1 MSLSYRFGEFRLC
14 VASRELLHSDRPVAL
29 SSRVFDCLLYLI
41 EHRER
46 AVGRDELVAAVWGR
60 VDVSDAQLGQIILR
74 VRRAVDDDGNE
85 QRAIRT
91 IPKFGYHWIADTRV
105 DTNEN
110 VQAPRP
116 VATAPLVTGDTDA
129 DVMVSPAKNMPAPQA
144 HRRSRRFVFALL
156 LALVTAAAIA
166 AVLWSDVRTPRVVQ
180 DASAVVVLPVDV
192 FAGSDEAWLRL
203 GAMDAIAGRLRA
215 AGLRVP
221 TSETVLAVLGAEGVT
236 ADTDPAITVRR
247 ALDPGL
253 VVRGKL
259 ERTPRGWRL
268 RLDSVS
274 DRDGEENAGESP
286 RVEAEAAEPLMAV
299 RLATNRLLA
308 QLGRTPPSISET
320 DSRLEETVQRV
331 EAAMLGNQLE
341 VARSILQNAPTLE
354 RAQPELRFWLARVA
368 LRGGHAEEVRSEL
381 EALLGDESVSGNPLL
396 HARIL
401 IGLGVVNINATR
413 YADAERVL
421 SEAIAALNGLP
432 YPLDRSQA
440 LGNRAAARAALGRG
454 EDALADLAT
463 ARVEIEQAGDV
474 MGMARLDMIEGT
486 FEAKR
491 GRVDRA
497 VPLLQRAAAAFGRLD
512 AVDERVLTTA
522 TLVAS
527 QLQQIDYAGAL
538 ASSDRAW
545 TLKVRVADP
554 ELLSLLLSTRA
565 GVLRALGRLTEADA
579 LLREIESKPL
589 RAKDEFVGLADL
601 VRARLAF
608 DRADMSEAV
617 ARADSAL
624 QRLVDP
630 EYTTLRA
637 HLQLLRQRA
646 RAAREHETPTAS
658 EQMLGDPLSDIGDV
672 QPALLVAAAEQ
683 ALRRGDDATAERDFR
698 AALARADAGGDAE
711 DVIESAAS
719 YGRWLLGRGRADDA
733 VPVVGRTAAWADRD
747 FRCALLAA
755 ELFHALGRFAPW
767 SEALA
772 RAEKLAGERTIP
784 AELRT
789 PPGA

>member
-14 VASRELLHSDRPVAL
+14 VASRELLHFDRPVAL

-41 EHRER
+41 EHRDR

-60 VDVSDAQLGQIILR
+60 VDVSDAQLGQIVLR

-91 IPKFGYHWIADTRV
+91 MPKFGYHWIADTRV
-105 DTNEN
+105 DTDEN
-110 VQAPRP
+110 VHAQRS
-116 VATAPLVTGDTDA
+116 VAAAPLAAGTDPGIA
-129 DVMVSPAKNMPAPQA
+129 VAPALRAQ
-144 HRRSRRFVFALL
+144 HRPRHFVFVLL
-156 LALVTAAAIA
+156 LSLSAAAAIA
-166 AVLWSDVRTPRVVQ
+166 AVLWSDERAPRVVQ

-192 FAGSDEAWLRL
+192 SAGSDEAWLRL

-221 TSETVLAVLGAEGVT
+221 TSETVLAVLGA
-236 ADTDPAITVRR
+236 ADVAAGTDAATTVHR

-253 VVRGKL
+253 IVHGTL

-268 RLDSVS
+268 RLDSVAGG
-274 DRDGEENAGESP
+274 DAEEGAGESP
-286 RVEAEAAEPLMAV
+286 QVEADAIEPLIAV

-308 QLGRTPPSISET
+308 QLGRTPPLIDET
-320 DSRLEETVQRV
+320 DPQLEETVQRV

-341 VARSILQNAPTLE
+341 VARAILQNAPALD

-368 LRGGHAEEVRSEL
+368 LRAGHADEVKSEL

-421 SEAIAALNGLP
+421 SEAITALNGLP

-474 MGMARLDMIEGT
+474 MGLARLDMIEGT

-497 VPLLQRAAAAFGRLD
+497 VPLLQRATAAFARLD

-545 TLKVRVADP
+545 ALKVRVADP
-554 ELLSLLLSTRA
+554 ELLSLLLSSRA
-565 GVLRALGRLTEADA
+565 GVLLALGRRTETDA
-579 LLREIESKPL
+579 LLKEIESRPL

-608 DRADMSEAV
+608 DRADMAEAV
-617 ARADSAL
+617 TRADATL

-630 EYTTLRA
+630 EYATVRA

-646 RAAREHETPTAS
+646 LAAMEREAPTAT
-658 EQMLGDPLSDIGDV
+658 EQMLDDPISTVGDV
-672 QPALLVAAAEQ
+672 QPALLVAAAER
-683 ALRRGDDATAERDFR
+683 ALQRGDDEAAERDFR

-711 DVIESAAS
+711 DVIEAAAS
-719 YGRWLLGRGRADDA
+719 YGRWLLSRGRTDDA
-733 VPVVGRTAAWADRD
+733 VPVIGRTAAWAERD

-755 ELFHALGRFAPW
+755 ELYHALGRFGPW
-767 SEALA
+767 SSALA
-772 RAEKLAGERTIP
+772 KAEQLAGERTIP
-784 AELRT
+784 SELRK
-789 PPGA
+789 PPGP

>member
-14 VASRELLHSDRPVAL
+14 VASRELLHCDHSVAL

-41 EHRER
+41 EHRDR

-60 VDVSDAQLGQIILR
+60 VDVSDAQLGQIVLR

-91 IPKFGYHWIADTRV
+91 MPKFGYHWIADTHI
-105 DTNEN
+105 DTDEN
-110 VQAPRP
+110 VHAQRS
-116 VATAPLVTGDTDA
+116 VAAAPLPA
-129 DVMVSPAKNMPAPQA
+129 DPGIAVAPAKDMPAPQA
-144 HRRSRRFVFALL
+144 QHRPRHFVFVLL
-156 LALVTAAAIA
+156 LSLAAAAAIA
-166 AVLWSDVRTPRVVQ
+166 AVLWSDERAPLAVR

-192 FAGSDEAWLRL
+192 SAGSDEAWLRL
-203 GAMDAIAGRLRA
+203 GAMDSIAGRLRA

-221 TSETVLAVLGAEGVT
+221 TSETVLAVLGAASVAAG
-236 ADTDPAITVRR
+236 TDPATTVRR

-253 VVRGKL
+253 VVRGTL

-274 DRDGEENAGESP
+274 GGDEEGAGESP
-286 RVEAEAAEPLMAV
+286 QVEADAAEPLVAV

-308 QLGRTPPSISET
+308 QLGRTPPLIEES
-320 DSRLEETVQRV
+320 DPQLEETVQRV

-341 VARSILQNAPTLE
+341 VARSILQNASALE

-368 LRGGHAEEVRSEL
+368 LRAGHADEVKSEL

-396 HARIL
+396 RARIM
-401 IGLGVVNINATR
+401 IGLGVVDINATH
-413 YADAERVL
+413 YADAEHVL

-474 MGMARLDMIEGT
+474 MGLARLDMIEGT

-497 VPLLQRAAAAFGRLD
+497 VPLLQRATAAFARLD

-545 TLKVRVADP
+545 ALKVRVADP
-554 ELLSLLLSTRA
+554 ELLSLLLSSRA
-565 GVLRALGRLTEADA
+565 GVLLALGRRTEADA
-579 LLREIESKPL
+579 LLREIESRPL

-608 DRADMSEAV
+608 DRADMAEAV
-617 ARADSAL
+617 ARADATL

-630 EYTTLRA
+630 EYATMRA

-646 RAAREHETPTAS
+646 QAAMEREVATVS
-658 EQMLGDPLSDIGDV
+658 EQSPADPLSGVGDV
-672 QPALLVAAAEQ
+672 QPALLVAAAER
-683 ALRRGDDATAERDFR
+683 ALTRGDDEAAERYFR

-711 DVIESAAS
+711 DVIEAAAS
-719 YGRWLLGRGRADDA
+719 YGRWLLSRGRTDDA
-733 VPVVGRTAAWADRD
+733 VPVVGRTAAWAERD

-755 ELFHALGRFAPW
+755 ELFHALGRFGPW
-767 SEALA
+767 SNALA
-772 RAEKLAGERTIP
+772 KAEQLAGERTIP
-784 AELRT
+784 VALRT
-789 PPGA
+789 PPGG